1 MKIFK
6 KKRAV
11 TKEPTSGLGY
21 SAYVEMPEDFDYEAW
36 VNAADQHIFE
46 MSFRQKVLHFFSYMN
61 WKIKSKMLGSR
72 MSHIENDY
80 FDEEFD
86 DSDLKQ
92 TIERGLEIINEIPQR
107 VQYFADQLINTNRS
121 EIEYMNR
128 RIVYFRKDHSTNSGF
143 ARYVEDLD
151 GSNRFEYAWGCETG
165 TRNQIIESIRHNI
178 GYDLARVEHGSL

>member
-1 MKIFK
+1 
-6 KKRAV
+6 
-11 TKEPTSGLGY
+11 
-21 SAYVEMPEDFDYEAW
+21 
-36 VNAADQHIFE
+36 
-46 MSFRQKVLHFFSYMN
+46 
-61 WKIKSKMLGSR
+61 